1 MTESDSPVVVEFDVE
16 RAERH
21 YTKLRRA
28 IAAWF
33 RRRGG
38 KVGGT
43 VGEIVLL
50 LPDLFALVIR
60 LMGDRRLPA
69 WTKVQLA
76 AVTAYVISPID
87 FVPDF
92 LFPIGLVDDTVALAF
107 VLSRIV
113 VLMEGAG
120 AEILAEHWEGPGSVL
135 AALLKVA
142 GAADS
147 VLSGKV
153 VERLRASF
161 GGDGAAQ
168 PPANPGQAPAEAD

>member
-1 MTESDSPVVVEFDVE
+1 MTASESQAESAPTPEVVYDVE

-21 YTKLRRA
+21 YTRLRRA

-33 RRRGG
+33 ARRGG
-38 KVGGT
+38 KVGGAL
-43 VGEIVLL
+43 GEVLLL

-60 LMGDRRLPA
+60 LMGDPRLPR

-76 AVTAYVISPID
+76 AATAYVISPID
-87 FVPDF
+87 FIPDF
-92 LFPIGLVDDTVALAF
+92 IFPIGLIDDTVALAF

-135 AALLKVA
+135 GALLKVA
-142 GAADS
+142 GAADDL
-147 VLSGKV
+147 LSGRV
-153 VERLRASF
+153 ADALRKTF
-161 GGDGAAQ
+161 GGEMGPE
-168 PPANPGQAPAEAD
+168 PPANQS